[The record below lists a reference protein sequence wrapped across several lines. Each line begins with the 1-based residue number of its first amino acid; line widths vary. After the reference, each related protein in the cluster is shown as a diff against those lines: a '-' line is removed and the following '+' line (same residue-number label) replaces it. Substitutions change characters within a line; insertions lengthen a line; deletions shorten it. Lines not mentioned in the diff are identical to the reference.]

1 MMPDDGHACLDVQ
14 FTLARPIRGASA
26 DRFSLDVAF
35 GAPPGFT
42 LLFGPSGAGKS
53 TILSAI
59 AGLVRPATGRIT
71 LGSETWFDAERSI
84 DVTPQARRVAL
95 VFQSLALFP
104 HMTAAQNV
112 TYGMTR
118 STDCAARAAV
128 ATALLAR
135 LRVPHLASR
144 KPPTFSGGEAQR
156 VAVARALATH
166 PRVVLLDEPFSALDP
181 KLRRDLT
188 SDVRATLRELNV
200 PVLLVTHQPHEFAEN
215 GDRLIRVEDGRI
227 TPADS
232 GGAEAS
238 SRSGPRTPA

>member
-1 MMPDDGHACLDVQ
+1 MPDDGRAGLDVYL
-14 FTLARPIRGASA
+14 TLARPTRGASS

-42 LLFGPSGAGKS
+42 LIFGPSGAGKS

-59 AGLVRPATGRIT
+59 AGFVRPTSGRIT
-71 LGSETWFDAERSI
+71 LGNETWFDAERGI
-84 DVTPQARRVAL
+84 DVAPQNRSVAL
-95 VFQSLALFP
+95 VFQTLALFP

-112 TYGMTR
+112 AYGMAR
-118 STDCAARAAV
+118 STDRAARGLLV
-128 ATALLAR
+128 TALLER

-156 VAVARALATH
+156 VAVARALATR

-188 SDVRATLRELNV
+188 ADVRATLRELNV
-200 PVLLVTHQPHEFAEN
+200 PVLIVTHQPNEIAEA
-215 GDRLIRVEDGRI
+215 GDQLVCVEGGRI
-227 TPADS
+227 ARGDS
-232 GGAEAS
+232 IAIAAS
-238 SRSGPRTPA
+238 STDESRTPA